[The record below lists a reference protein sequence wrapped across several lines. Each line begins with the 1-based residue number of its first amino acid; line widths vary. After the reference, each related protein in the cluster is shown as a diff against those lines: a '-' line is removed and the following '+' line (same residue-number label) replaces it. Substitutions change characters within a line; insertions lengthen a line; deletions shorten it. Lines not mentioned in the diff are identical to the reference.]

1 MLLCAST
8 SLWARNITVWVRRAD
23 DKEVGI
29 CVLNRVCNNG
39 TWSTKSP
46 YGAWN
51 QQTATKQT
59 LGGHTWYTTTYDLSK
74 LATIS
79 GDYSDSYFSISFHNS
94 DGSWRSDNTDGD
106 VPGWGIKNNS
116 DGVDRLPGNLYF
128 VIDPNIIYNQ
138 KGNYGEHG
146 WAGIHETTKLE
157 ILNEESNVNSGN
169 VQYEYWLMNDKN
181 ERVVKFE
188 PVRNQNQGLHTMSTS
203 SYAATVWYDQIFPSN
218 GTSSTYNFYVKAWKK
233 TTFGTQQ
240 TQVQYD
246 ELPNDVFKRE
256 DYEYR
261 PWSDTNLDPDPNGVT
276 DSKSENFNNND
287 SPYFHSYGDCVVRVS
302 KGTNSSN
309 NYYFQLSKDYK
320 GTDGKTPASYTILL
334 NTGNYF
340 GSDNDSR
347 YGNKSID
354 KDGTLLIN
362 DATNNDHLPVRGIG
376 VHPNKVLPTTPS
388 SDKPMYIVSNM
399 QQTNKDYYH
408 NATVNPDNHDWTVDT
423 SYPMQQVTSD
433 QLTELIKQYP
443 LLAKENT
450 DKVWAATITK
460 PGSAMNTIFMA
471 FASSEDREAL
481 ESAKNSSSE
490 EEKIKAWNKVIRP
503 FVAEGKD
510 AISLFGGL
518 YRPVNL
524 QNGNQALSPGTD
536 DMFYSQCQV
545 YVNLTRSTYYVVP
558 ITGYDLTGPAIQYLN
573 KVNENDPSTWKWE
586 GNATGEQYWGNGET
600 AYWATPMSYNKTL
613 NCWEY
618 TGKFFTSKSFAE
630 NDKDNSNFN
639 VDKAEKEGKQW
650 DNYTDADGK
659 VRSDIMQQAT
669 NGFIGF
675 RFLTNHLYTMNY
687 REDYDRPTSTTHHS
701 DRTAYWDGSSTD
713 KTKHEDTYYYNHVD
727 LDPNPNLSVNDYA
740 SAEVINSGDNAND
753 EKIHNI
759 NFSLPDGTYTIRFYP
774 NGDGKDNHPFY
785 KISDALPNVPDV
797 PRDDDNLRDYHFLRT
812 FSSTTMRKLGE
823 NQQCFI
829 VTAYDQ
835 SSHTATLTSL
845 PYVPANT
852 GVIIAA
858 KTSSKD
864 DLISTG
870 KAKQLVDDIYEAL
883 NGYLTLDYVSP
894 EDSITLVTKYK
905 DTVDPLLKKNL
916 LMPTT
921 YYDEANKT
929 TIEGGQVVK
938 ACTFNDGS
946 TDFTTANANKV
957 AYRNFNFSFYK
968 KNSTQAKYT
977 LGFYRIRNA
986 ADADAKTTAHHAW
999 LRLPANI
1006 SGGTT
1011 AESSLDY
1018 NIGSNY
1024 SETQSAKIFNSFV
1037 VDFPEWNNVTAIEN
1051 VTKDVPTTVGNKV
1064 TDHYVYDLMGRRVAR
1079 INGKLCHSV
1088 MLPKG
1093 IYIFNGKKFVVR

>member
-1 MLLCAST
+1 MS
-8 SLWARNITVWVRRAD
+8 SLRA
-23 DKEVGI
+23 
-29 CVLNRVCNNG
+29 
-39 TWSTKSP
+39 
-46 YGAWN
+46 
-51 QQTATKQT
+51 
-59 LGGHTWYTTTYDLSK
+59 
-74 LATIS
+74 IS
-79 GDYSDSYFSISFHNS
+79 GVYTDSYFSISFRNS
-94 DGSWRSDNTDGD
+94 DGTWCSNDPNGDN
-106 VPGWGIKNNS
+106 PGWGIKNNS
-116 DGVDRLPGNLYF
+116 DGVGRLPDNLYF
-128 VIDPNIIYNQ
+128 VIDPNIIYKQ
-138 KGNYGEHG
+138 TTLGEKG

-157 ILNEESNVNSGN
+157 ILNEYNTVNSGN
-169 VQYEYWLMNDKN
+169 VQYEYWLMDDQNN
-181 ERVVKFE
+181 RVAKFE

-203 SYAATVWYDQIFPSN
+203 SYAATVWYDQIFPS
-218 GTSSTYNFYVKAWKK
+218 TSTATTFNFYVKAWKK
-233 TTFGTQQ
+233 TTSGQQ
-240 TQVQYD
+240 TTQVQYD
-246 ELPNDVFKRE
+246 ELPNDLFNRE

-261 PWSDTNLDPDPNGVT
+261 PWDNAANMDPDPNGATKST
-276 DSKSENFNNND
+276 DEKFNNNN

-302 KGTNSSN
+302 KGSNSSN
-309 NYYFQLSKDYK
+309 SYNFQLSKDYK
-320 GTDGKTPASYTILL
+320 GTDSKSPASYTILL
-334 NTGNYF
+334 NTGNYYD
-340 GSDNDSR
+340 SDNDSR
-347 YGNKSID
+347 YGNESID
-354 KDGTLLIN
+354 KDGNLLTN
-362 DATNNDHLPVRGIG
+362 KATNNDHLPVRGIG

-408 NATVNPDNHDWTVDT
+408 NAEVDPDNHTWTVDK

-433 QLTELIKQYP
+433 QLTNLIKQYP
-443 LLAKENT
+443 LLAEANS
-450 DKVWAATITK
+450 DNVWTATITK
-460 PGSAMNTIFMA
+460 PGTESAMKSIFMA
-471 FASSEDREAL
+471 FASSDDREAL
-481 ESAKNSSSE
+481 EKVANSTTATND
-490 EEKIKAWNKVIRP
+490 EKAAAWNKVIRP

-573 KVNENDPSTWKWE
+573 KVHDNDKTTWKWE
-586 GNATGEQYWGNGET
+586 GSGSNEAYWGNGET

-618 TGKFFTSKSFAE
+618 TGKFFTSKCFAE
-630 NDKDNSNFN
+630 NDNDKTAFN
-639 VDKAEKEGKQW
+639 VDKAESENKQW
-650 DNYTDADGK
+650 DNYTDASG
-659 VRSDIMQQAT
+659 SNITQ
-669 NGFIGF
+669 NGYMGFYGF
-675 RFLTNHLYTMNY
+675 RFLTNHLYTLNY

-701 DRTAYWDGSSTD
+701 DLTAYWDGNSTV
-713 KTKHEDTYYYNHVD
+713 KTGHEDTYYYNHVD
-727 LDPNPNLSVNDYA
+727 LDPNPDLTVSDYA
-740 SAEVINSGDNAND
+740 SAAVIKGSTNGND

-835 SSHTATLTSL
+835 SSRTATLTSL

-883 NGYLTLDYVSP
+883 NGYLTLDYVTP
-894 EDSITLVTKYK
+894 ADSIKLEQDNPGVK
-905 DTVDPLLKKNL
+905 DLLKKNL

-921 YYDEANKT
+921 YYDENAKT

-938 ACTFNDGS
+938 ACTFEDGS
-946 TDFTTANANKV
+946 TDFTTAKADKV

-968 KNSTQAKYT
+968 KTKDQAKYT

-986 ADADAKTTAHHAW
+986 EDANAKTTAHHAW
-999 LRLPANI
+999 LRLPADI
-1006 SGGTT
+1006 SGGSK
-1011 AESSLDY
+1011 AQASLDY
-1018 NIGSNY
+1018 NISSNY
-1024 SETQSAKIFNSFV
+1024 DTSKAKIFNSFV
-1037 VDFPEWNNVTAIEN
+1037 VDFPDWNNTTAIEN
-1051 VTKDVPTTVGNKV
+1051 VDVEPTIVSTKASDN
-1064 TDHYVYDLMGRRVAR
+1064 YVYDLMGRRVAKISGR
-1079 INGKLCHSV
+1079 HSAK
-1088 MLPKG
+1088 LPKG
-1093 IYIFNGKKFVVR
+1093 IYIAKGKKFVVR